1 VARLARSEFHRRTKP
16 ERAKHVVFGLQSFSD
31 GGSTPPA
38 STILPSV
45 SIAAFGETVD
55 TFFEYQLRVPNQSCQ
70 GSADAVL
77 GEAPFGLLHY
87 RLTNSGSVAARTMY
101 ADRVRP
107 LALANASILSS

>member
-1 VARLARSEFHRRTKP
+1 MARLARSEFHRRTKP

-38 STILPSV
+38 STIELKCV
-45 SIAAFGETVD
+45 HCEFGETVD
-55 TFFEYQLRVPNQSCQ
+55 TFFEHQNQSCE
-70 GSADAVL
+70 GSAEAVL